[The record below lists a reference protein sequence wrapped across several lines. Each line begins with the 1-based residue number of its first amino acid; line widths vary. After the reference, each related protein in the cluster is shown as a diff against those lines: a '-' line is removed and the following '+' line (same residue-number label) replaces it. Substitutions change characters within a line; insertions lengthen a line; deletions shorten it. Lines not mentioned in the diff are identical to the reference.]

1 MPPVPRMLTTPALH
15 SHDVLRAAKVVLV
28 LRLGKPPALTG
39 RLARLTARGL
49 AAIPLVPHI
58 ARIRPEQHPATQ
70 ALTLSL
76 ACHGSA
82 LPGAGSCAA
91 ARAKPMQRVSE
102 EQASHPAQPRKGP
115 TKKRRRTEEKP
126 GSRDVNLRKKR
137 QEEKTLSHRQ
147 FLTTFRTPM
156 TLARYRDIDLA
167 QIGPQDIHGCR
178 EPVHLLPCEKANREL
193 HLGRPHSL

>member
-1 MPPVPRMLTTPALH
+1 MPPVPRMLATPALH

-91 ARAKPMQRVSE
+91 ARAKPTQRVSE

-156 TLARYRDIDLA
+156 TTERGIFGFAEAGGAYSGFD
-167 QIGPQDIHGCR
+167 HGMWATK
-178 EPVHLLPCEKANREL
+178 EMV
-193 HLGRPHSL
+193 

>member
-1 MPPVPRMLTTPALH
+1 MPPVPRMLATPALH
-15 SHDVLRAAKVVLV
+15 SRDVLRAAEVVLV

-58 ARIRPEQHPATQ
+58 ARIRPEQRPATQ

-82 LPGAGSCAA
+82 LPGARSCAA
-91 ARAKPMQRVSE
+91 AYELS
-102 EQASHPAQPRKGP
+102 PRSACVKNSQNIS
-115 TKKRRRTEEKP
+115 TATERTRRRTEEKP
-126 GSRDVNLRKKR
+126 GSREMNLRKKM
-137 QEEKTLSHRQ
+137 QEEKTLSRRQ

-156 TLARYRDIDLA
+156 TDVAQAQLKAEIPAHSATDDL
-167 QIGPQDIHGCR
+167 GW
-178 EPVHLLPCEKANREL
+178 
-193 HLGRPHSL
+193 

>member
-1 MPPVPRMLTTPALH
+1 MPPVPRMLATPALH
-15 SHDVLRAAKVVLV
+15 SHDVLRAAEVVLV

-58 ARIRPEQHPATQ
+58 ARIRPEQRPATQ

-82 LPGAGSCAA
+82 LPGARSCAA
-91 ARAKPMQRVSE
+91 ARAKPPQRVRE
-102 EQASHPAQPRKGP
+102 EQARHLHSHGKD
-115 TKKRRRTEEKP
+115 RRRTEEKP
-126 GSRDVNLRKKR
+126 GSSAMNLRKKM
-137 QEEKTLSHRQ
+137 QEEKTLSRRQ

-156 TLARYRDIDLA
+156 TMGQRLLRPTGLNRSRGKGLRYDS
-167 QIGPQDIHGCR
+167 GG
-178 EPVHLLPCEKANREL
+178 E
-193 HLGRPHSL
+193 

>member
-1 MPPVPRMLTTPALH
+1 MPPVPRMLATPALH

-91 ARAKPMQRVSE
+91 ARAKPTQRVSE

-115 TKKRRRTEEKP
+115 TKKQRRTEEKP

-156 TLARYRDIDLA
+156 TLKRHLLRASLYRKQLAARFVAWREFAELA
-167 QIGPQDIHGCR
+167 QNPMT
-178 EPVHLLPCEKANREL
+178 A
-193 HLGRPHSL
+193 S